1 MRYTTNVQR
10 IRRYEYTS
18 SNQHG
23 LRYKEIPVRRV
34 KRVELRCK
42 TTDAVD
48 MRDLIVLGHELD
60 VPVHFDFNTS
70 EAYLELMSGEAVRK
84 AT

>member
-1 MRYTTNVQR
+1 MRYITNHQK
-10 IRRYEYTS
+10 ICRYEYTS

-23 LRYKEIPVRRV
+23 LRYKEISAKRVR
-34 KRVELRCK
+34 RVELRCK
-42 TTDAVD
+42 TNNAID
-48 MRDLIVLGHELD
+48 MRDLIVFSHELD
-60 VPVHFDFNTS
+60 VPVHYDYKTS